1 VPTKDNKNKM
11 RNKHSLKN
19 QRPLKR
25 SREASERVQ
34 EFKNQLKRI
43 SQSTARLLE
52 KKMLKRKLNLPNQE
66 HKSEL
71 LSVVLPTTQNGME

>member
-11 RNKHSLKN
+11 RNKYSLKN

-52 KKMLKRKLNLPNQE
+52 KKMPKRKLNLPNQD
-66 HKSEL
+66 HK
-71 LSVVLPTTQNGME
+71 